1 MIKIYMPPNSHITF
15 IFDSTILPANLGKF
29 KRIREMCTE
38 LIVPDLRGCALK
50 PYISVGAK
58 RNVRDIEVKIEA

>member
-1 MIKIYMPPNSHITF
+1 MIQIYMPPNSQINLN
-15 IFDSTILPANLGKF
+15 FDSTIPPANLGKF

-38 LIVPDLRGCALK
+38 LIIPDLRGCELK